1 MNVQFNL
8 LQNTMSGQLQEI
20 LDYMQ
25 QSDSKKGEVIE
36 YKNLEEQKIRA

>member
-1 MNVQFNL
+1 MDARFNL
-8 LQNTMSGQLQEI
+8 LQTTMSGQLQEI

-36 YKNLEEQKIRA
+36 YKNLEEQKRRA